1 MRRLGLR
8 ARVTAAFAVGA
19 LLLSASMA
27 LVSYELTRRTLLDER
42 ERAVVRAAYYDAAV
56 VRAGLATE
64 NPDVGEALRSLD
76 TGTSR
81 RAVLYL
87 NGEWYGRAADNDGLT
102 AAVPA
107 RLREL
112 VTAGEP
118 AVQRVRV
125 DDHPVMLVGVPLSE
139 SASFYE
145 FASLRELE
153 QTFQILA
160 LALTAVAIMVAGSG
174 AALGWYATRHGLRP
188 LTAVA
193 DAAERI
199 AAGDFTTRLAP
210 DTDPDLTRLSTSFN
224 RMVDELAQRIDRDRR
239 FAADVSHELRS
250 PLQTLAAAASVLAR
264 RRENQ
269 DERTATAA
277 RLVADEIDRFQ
288 QLVNDLLDL
297 ARSDQPAHREPVD
310 LAELARQACR
320 DRELPESIVR
330 LSAGTPSTWRVDQR
344 RVAQVLANL
353 LDNAERYGAG
363 PVEVRLS
370 HDGDTGIIEVDD
382 EGPGVPVADREA
394 IFDRFVRGRA
404 ANYRGGGDG
413 TGLGLALVAQHAVAH
428 GGGASVGDRPEGGA
442 RFRVTLP
449 GSVSS

>member
-42 ERAVVRAAYYDAAV
+42 ERTVLRAAYYDAAV
-56 VRAGLATE
+56 VRAGLDTE
-64 NPDVGEALRSLD
+64 NPDVGEALRALD

-87 NGEWYGRAADNDGLT
+87 NNEWYGRAADNG
-102 AAVPA
+102 AAIPE
-107 RLREL
+107 RLRGL

-125 DDHPVMLVGVPLSE
+125 ADQPVMVVGVPLSE

-145 FASLRELE
+145 IASLRELE

-199 AAGDFTTRLAP
+199 AAGDFTTRLTP

-250 PLQTLAAAASVLAR
+250 PLQTLAAAASVLSR

-269 DERTATAA
+269 DARTATAA

-297 ARSDQPAHREPVD
+297 ARSDQPVHREPVD
-310 LAELARQACR
+310 LAALARQACR
-320 DRELPESIVR
+320 DRNLSESMVR
-330 LSAGTPSTWRVDQR
+330 LAADTPATWRVDQR

-363 PVEVRLS
+363 PVSVRLS
-370 HDGDTGIIEVDD
+370 RDGDTGVVEVDD
-382 EGPGVPVADREA
+382 EGPGVPVEDREA

-413 TGLGLALVAQHAVAH
+413 TGLGLALVAQHAAAH
-428 GGGASVGDRPEGGA
+428 GGDASVSDRPEGGA
-442 RFRVTLP
+442 RFRITLP
-449 GSVSS
+449 GSV

>member
-19 LLLSASMA
+19 LSLSASMA

-42 ERAVVRAAYYDAAV
+42 ERTVLRAAYYDAAV
-56 VRAGLATE
+56 VRAGLDTD
-64 NPDVGEALRSLD
+64 NPDVAEALRTLD
-76 TGTSR
+76 TGTGR
-81 RAVLYL
+81 RALMLL
-87 NGEWYGRAADNDGLT
+87 NGKWYGRAAEPGVT
-102 AAVPA
+102 AAIPA
-107 RLREL
+107 RMLDL
-112 VTAGEP
+112 VSAGEP
-118 AVQRVRV
+118 AVQRIRV

-145 FASLRELE
+145 IASLRELE
-153 QTFQILA
+153 QTFQVLA

-210 DTDPDLTRLSTSFN
+210 DTDPDLDRLSTSFN

-264 RRENQ
+264 RRESQ

-288 QLVNDLLDL
+288 RLVNDLLDL
-297 ARSDQPAHREPVD
+297 ARSDQPVHREPVELTD
-310 LAELARQACR
+310 LARQACR
-320 DRELPESIVR
+320 DRDLPESMVH
-330 LSAGTPSTWRVDQR
+330 LAADTPATWQVDR
-344 RVAQVLANL
+344 RRIAQVLANL

-363 PVEVRLS
+363 PVAVRLLRAQ
-370 HDGDTGIIEVDD
+370 DAGVIEVDD
-382 EGPGVPVADREA
+382 EGPGVPVEDREA
-394 IFDRFVRGRA
+394 IFGRFVRGRA

-413 TGLGLALVAQHAVAH
+413 TGLGLALVAQHAAAH
-428 GGGASVGDRPEGGA
+428 GGTASVSDRPEGGA

-449 GSVSS
+449 GSLS